1 MDTNKVSFIVCTN
14 DEAALYECTL
24 YIKQLA
30 IPEGFSVDIIP
41 IRNAASMAQGYDQG
55 MNASDAKY
63 KVYLHQDVLILNKNF
78 IADILTIFQ
87 KNNKIGLIGMV
98 GTKQLH
104 SNGCMWS
111 NAMRTGAVRSHC
123 ISTVDDYFNIPV
135 SPTRMY
141 SPVEAIDGLLMATSQ
156 DIPWRSDLF
165 TGWDFYDISQSK
177 EFSRAGYLIAV
188 PYQSSPWVLHDTG
201 FMNLKN
207 YHQYRKV
214 FLEEYCPENRKEIDA
229 CRNYMTSTDSTQAL
243 KTQASV
249 ILLELLKN
257 HNYDQ
262 ALRFAQDNLAQNQ
275 ENELF
280 CILTIFLQ
288 IYQLEKQAGLFE
300 IFVPLETKDLSIDT
314 WLPAHYAQ
322 ICRHLWRLEYQL
334 PQKEQ
339 ETAMH
344 YFDTWHVSK
353 IAQEYM
359 RNLCM

>member
-1 MDTNKVSFIVCTN
+1 MDTNKVSFIICTN

-30 IPEGFSVDIIP
+30 IPEGFSFDIIP

-78 IADILTIFQ
+78 ITDLLTVFQ

-98 GTKQLH
+98 GTKHLH

-135 SPTRMY
+135 SPTRIY

-207 YHQYRKV
+207 YHRYRKV
-214 FLEEYCPENRKEIDA
+214 FLEEYYPENRKEIDA
-229 CRNYMTSTDSTQAL
+229 CRNYITSTDPTQAL

-300 IFVPLETKDLSIDT
+300 IFVPMETKDLSIDT

-334 PQKEQ
+334 PEKEQ
-339 ETAMH
+339 EAARH
-344 YFDTWHVSK
+344 YFNTWHVSK